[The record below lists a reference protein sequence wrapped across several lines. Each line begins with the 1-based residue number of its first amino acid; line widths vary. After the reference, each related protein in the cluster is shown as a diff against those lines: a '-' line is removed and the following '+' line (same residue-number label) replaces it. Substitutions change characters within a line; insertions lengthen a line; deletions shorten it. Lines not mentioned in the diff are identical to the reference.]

1 MFVFVCVGMF
11 CVLCLI
17 YCVTLYG
24 VFVCFV
30 FVCMPVFTVF
40 VCNVYTVWRDVRW
53 FVFCFLLDV
62 CVRVYCCCGL
72 TC

>member
-40 VCNVYTVWRDVRW
+40 VCA
-53 FVFCFLLDV
+53 CFLLINAVVCSVFGVLCDV
-62 CVRVYCCCGL
+62 V
-72 TC
+72 